1 MVLLACTERAGVV
14 DQNWDRG
21 AERAG
26 KEGLPKVKG
35 PLDAVAANSGMVTVM
50 LPSGCS
56 HKQ

>member
-1 MVLLACTERAGVV
+1 MV

-35 PLDAVAANSGMVTVM
+35 PLDAVAANSDGDAVRVGVHTN
-50 LPSGCS
+50 SSKGCKPAFLS
-56 HKQ
+56 RS